1 MSADMSRADL
11 RRYIRT
17 YDHDL
22 DAKLCQQMIA
32 SFAGLERFQLRNGR
46 GVRQGLENSAWTEL
60 NVSRFSDA
68 AFRGLFRKLTDRA
81 LERYNRDIE
90 LTIPIP
96 NTPLTSD
103 LILKRYR
110 PTHLTE
116 EQESFQLH
124 FDAIHHVAHRYL
136 VLLWY
141 LNDVE
146 QGGET
151 RFPQLDVTIPARAGR
166 LLMFPPYWMYQHEGV
181 PPLSGDKYILSTY
194 LLFIDPRNP
203 NAANTAATAE

>member
-1 MSADMSRADL
+1 MSHADL

-22 DAKLCQQMIA
+22 DAKLCQQMIG

-46 GVRQGLENSAWTEL
+46 GVRRGLEDSAWTEL
-60 NVSRFSDA
+60 NVSRLSDP
-68 AFRGLFRKLTDRA
+68 AFLTMFRHLVDRA
-81 LERYNRDIE
+81 LDRYNRDIE
-90 LTIPIP
+90 LAIPIP
-96 NTPLTSD
+96 NSPVISNLT
-103 LILKRYR
+103 LKRYR
-110 PTHLTE
+110 PGQQ
-116 EQESFQLH
+116 EQFQLH
-124 FDAIHHVAHRYL
+124 FDAINHVANRYL

-166 LLMFPPYWMYQHEGV
+166 LLMFPPYWMYQHEGQ
-181 PPLSGDKYILSTY
+181 PPVSGDKYILST
-194 LLFIDPRNP
+194 
-203 NAANTAATAE
+203 